1 MVTKQ
6 RKDDGLIQLVHI
18 VQEEDGFCY
27 LALRSD
33 LKIERQGG
41 LSVVEAELASKC
53 IWFERL
59 GYLYAQRDREGSIT
73 FTARQLQ
80 RLVLRSSRRM
90 ALTDNPCELQYVAF
104 DPIGGGRN

>member
-27 LALRSD
+27 FALHSD
-33 LKIERQGG
+33 LEIKRQGG
-41 LSVVEAELASKC
+41 LSVLEAELASKC

-59 GYLYAQRDREGSIT
+59 GYLHAQRDREGSIA
-73 FTARQLQ
+73 FTTRQLE

-90 ALTDNPCELQYVAF
+90 ALTNNSVEVQYLAL